1 MTLGGTLCKSWII
14 KLWNH
19 FTQSGHVHK
28 LIGPEVHVIISD
40 HDREG
45 RGAVGSLFFW
55 GGGAQLVC
63 MKGIFILNKMW
74 AQDKIYILAG
84 TLPG

>member
-1 MTLGGTLCKSWII
+1 MTGRGGTL
-14 KLWNH
+14 L
-19 FTQSGHVHK
+19 V
-28 LIGPEVHVIISD
+28 V
-40 HDREG
+40 
-45 RGAVGSLFFW
+45 FFL
-55 GGGAQLVC
+55 GGGAQVVC